1 MHVWH
6 IVPQHIILHDKKYF
20 SNLTLAKS
28 NVNIMLGLIDLI
40 LVFKR
45 VTIVLPSGTKIYIN
59 DDLYYANSN
68 QNLLSFKD
76 IRQNG
81 YHIVTTN
88 NGSNEYV
95 LCLFLGE
102 NKFWKNFLLTHVGY
116 IRQVSDTLNHMLS

>member
-28 NVNIMLGLIDLI
+28 NVNIILGLIDLI
-40 LVFKR
+40 LGFKR

-59 DDLYYANSN
+59 DVLYYANSN

-95 LCLFLGE
+95 LWLFLGE
-102 NKFWKNFLLTHVGY
+102 NKYWKNFLLTHVGY
-116 IRQVSDTLNHMLS
+116 IRQVLDPLNHMLS

>member
-28 NVNIMLGLIDLI
+28 NVNIILGLIDLI
-40 LVFKR
+40 LGFKR

-59 DDLYYANSN
+59 DVLYYANSN

-95 LCLFLGE
+95 LWLFLGE
-102 NKFWKNFLLTHVGY
+102 NKYWKNFLLTHVGY
-116 IRQVSDTLNHMLS
+116 IRQVSNPLNHMLS